1 MSLLVC
7 GFVTLAVLVYV
18 FYLPGVLRLGPTK
31 TRVTYLRERRDVVYE
46 NLRDLNFEFK
56 AGKLSEADYKS
67 LTTGLEEEAAGI
79 LAEIARLEAAPS
91 LRPPKGARV

>member
-56 AGKLSEADYKS
+56 AGKLSEGDYNALK
-67 LTTGLEEEAAGI
+67 TGLEEEAAGI
-79 LAEIARLEAAPS
+79 LAEIARLEDSS
-91 LRPPKGARV
+91 LRPTKGARV